1 MKTITLK
8 VDDTFDALLAGLARN
23 LNTTKSGVMR
33 AAVINYK
40 NHMERVSLYAGFGK
54 HHREFGRKPWNT
66 RPNLTQPMVFR
77 RIEVRFANFNPAKVL
92 THHNAAIMLAAL

>member
-8 VDDTFDALLAGLARN
+8 ADDTFDALLTGLARS

-40 NHMERVSLYAGFGK
+40 NHLERVSLGRQIRVASLRVREEALEYASEL
-54 HHREFGRKPWNT
+54 H
-66 RPNLTQPMVFR
+66 
-77 RIEVRFANFNPAKVL
+77 
-92 THHNAAIMLAAL
+92 AADSDGL

>member
-8 VDDTFDALLAGLARN
+8 ADDTFDALLTGLARN

-40 NHMERVSLYAGFGK
+40 NHLERVSLGRRVREASLKVREEALEYAS
-54 HHREFGRKPWNT
+54 EFD
-66 RPNLTQPMVFR
+66 
-77 RIEVRFANFNPAKVL
+77 
-92 THHNAAIMLAAL
+92 AADSDGL